1 MSARRIDP
9 PNKIKA
15 QVIENVDKATL
26 QVFVADS
33 VAYSATLYTDG
44 ASAYNRVGNLFNGIE
59 HESVNHGVGEYVS
72 NMAHTKGLE
81 SFWVMLKRDY
91 QGTYP

>member
-1 MSARRIDP
+1 M
-9 PNKIKA
+9 
-15 QVIENVDKATL
+15 IENVDKATL